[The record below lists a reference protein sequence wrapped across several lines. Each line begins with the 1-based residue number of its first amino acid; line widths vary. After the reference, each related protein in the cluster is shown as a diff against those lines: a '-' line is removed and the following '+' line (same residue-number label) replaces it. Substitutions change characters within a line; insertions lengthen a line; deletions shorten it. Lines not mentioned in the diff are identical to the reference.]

1 MTHYATCF
9 NCAVD
14 KTTCPRRLAL
24 QKALVGNH
32 VTSVKFRCPDRKAH
46 FVPGQRVAF
55 DWKMWEPDD
64 YEDESCIHL
73 TFHGTVL
80 QEKGSKFVVQV
91 DAGED
96 ADGQEIK
103 ASDVFKRND
112 ALITKVRP
120 ADMRPIDEPTK
131 AVCVTCYQIE
141 GMEEIRCYR
150 SQGQVWKPDGCITPD
165 SGPFKVEE
173 YSW

>member
-14 KTTCPRRLAL
+14 KSACSRRAEL
-24 QKALVGNH
+24 QKALAGSH
-32 VTSVKFRCPDRKAH
+32 VTSVKFRCPDRQPH
-46 FVPGQRVAF
+46 FTPGQRVAF
-55 DWKMWEPDD
+55 DWKVWETDGD
-64 YEDESCIHL
+64 EESCIHL

-91 DAGED
+91 DAGKD
-96 ADGQEIK
+96 ATLEEID

-120 ADMRPIDEPTK
+120 ADMLPLNEPPRS
-131 AVCVTCYQIE
+131 VCLTCYQIE
-141 GMEEIRCYR
+141 GMDGIRCYR
-150 SQGQVWKPDGCITPD
+150 SQGQVWKPKGCIMPD
-165 SGPFKVEE
+165 GGTFKVEE
-173 YSW
+173 YPF